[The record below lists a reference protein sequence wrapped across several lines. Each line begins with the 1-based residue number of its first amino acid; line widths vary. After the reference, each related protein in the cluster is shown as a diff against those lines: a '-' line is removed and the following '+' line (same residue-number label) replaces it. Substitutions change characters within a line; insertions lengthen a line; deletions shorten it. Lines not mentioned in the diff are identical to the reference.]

1 MTSNPTNFQ
10 PCTNY
15 PYDMVGVPSSQVVYS
30 TKSAWDAVRL
40 GEGLHGIIL
49 FGLNSLYLNGHLSNG
64 CVA

>member
-1 MTSNPTNFQ
+1 MASTPANFQ
-10 PCTNY
+10 PCTHY
-15 PYDMVGVPSSQVVYS
+15 PYFMVGVPVSHGIHS